1 LNSAQPAYRKLFS
14 IIQIFTKLSFER
26 FLYLFSTAGGLFFYS
41 FLQLSS
47 GNLLTLQLSTGC
59 RQSPHPS
66 DSQYRHFLHPVDNHA
81 REFNNSQFQIFI
93 GKVIAGYQQ
102 RLLLLIVFYLIF
114 NLFNFIIKI

>member
-1 LNSAQPAYRKLFS
+1 MRFFS
-14 IIQIFTKLSFER
+14 YGYCCDAIILHC
-26 FLYLFSTAGGLFFYS
+26 GW
-41 FLQLSS
+41 
-47 GNLLTLQLSTGC
+47 NLLTLQLSTGC